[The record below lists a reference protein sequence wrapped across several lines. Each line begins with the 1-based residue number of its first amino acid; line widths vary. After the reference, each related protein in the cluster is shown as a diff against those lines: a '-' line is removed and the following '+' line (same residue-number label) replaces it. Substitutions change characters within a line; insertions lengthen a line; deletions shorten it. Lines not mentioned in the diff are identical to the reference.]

1 MRRRMCAL
9 LLCALTATSASAC
22 DVSRL
27 QFKNDHR
34 LSFES
39 PKDRQKVST
48 PFTISWSMKDFD
60 TSGGLDGTTDDHHG
74 VFAVFVDRAPMPVGK
89 DIKWIGH
96 GDTSCQRDPRCP
108 DKEYLNSKGVYITQD
123 SSISLD
129 TLPPAP
135 DGVGDEEHYVNV
147 VLLNG
152 KGQRIGETGWYRE
165 FTSKRRSS

>member
-1 MRRRMCAL
+1 MRRRLCAL
-9 LLCALTATSASAC
+9 LLCAATATSTSAC

-34 LSFES
+34 LTFEA
-39 PKDRQKVST
+39 PEDRAKVSV
-48 PFTISWSMKDFD
+48 PFTLRWSMKDFD
-60 TSGGLDGTTDDHHG
+60 TSGGLDASTDDKRG

-89 DIKWIGH
+89 DIRWIGH

-108 DKEYLNSKGVYITQD
+108 DTAYLASKGVFITQD
-123 SSISLD
+123 DSLTID
-129 TLPPAP
+129 ALPSVGE
-135 DGVGDEEHYVNV
+135 GVGDEEHFVNV

-165 FTSKRRSS
+165 FRSKRRSS